1 MRVQRERG
9 SWGRSAANRTA
20 SSLLGSGCERE
31 AKRRGNHHPERKAYR
46 DGGGSG
52 NAITALS
59 AAGESAGRG
68 AFPSHL
74 HPALSEGGYAWNET
88 ETFSQSASNHLP
100 SNISAGGRGGGQVCR
115 PPPALRSPFG
125 HQNPSSGSGF
135 ACCLSAPKGQ
145 RTPTLC

>member
-74 HPALSEGGYAWNET
+74 HPTPSKGGYAWNEV
-88 ETFSQSASNHLP
+88 EAFSQSAPNHLP
-100 SNISAGGRGGGQVCR
+100 SNIPAGGRGGGQVWQIASC
-115 PPPALRSPFG
+115 PQVPF
-125 HQNPSSGSGF
+125 Q
-135 ACCLSAPKGQ
+135 APEPFF
-145 RTPTLC
+145 RIR